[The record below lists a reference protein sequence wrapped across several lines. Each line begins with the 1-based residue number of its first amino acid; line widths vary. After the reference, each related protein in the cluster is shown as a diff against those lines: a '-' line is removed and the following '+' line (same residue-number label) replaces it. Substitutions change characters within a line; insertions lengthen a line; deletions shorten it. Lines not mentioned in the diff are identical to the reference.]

1 MRVEHLVNYEEYL
14 LQVRVDDVDCVVH
27 SYREHFA
34 VVSEIYTCDCLVV
47 LPVVVLELDLPTQVQ
62 IKSAKCF
69 LDKTVCLVELQ
80 LVARYV

>member
-1 MRVEHLVNYEEYL
+1 
-14 LQVRVDDVDCVVH
+14 
-27 SYREHFA
+27 